1 MAGLLYVYW
10 DQFVPI
16 AALGI
21 NYVRYMSAPAG
32 AIETEV
38 AQTGAGAQP
47 SASTAS
53 ASPQAA
59 PAASEGDWP
68 SYNKTLTSDRFSAL
82 SQINSKNADK
92 LKTLCTYDT
101 GVFTGFTSGLLE
113 VNDAL
118 IFVTEYDLFSIDPST
133 CKEN

>member
-1 MAGLLYVYW
+1 MRSWLLRYWRALLGGVVVIGIAVAGLLYVYW

-38 AQTGAGAQP
+38 AQIGAGAQP

-59 PAASEGDWP
+59 PAATEGDWP
-68 SYNKTLTSDRFSAL
+68 SYN
-82 SQINSKNADK
+82 
-92 LKTLCTYDT
+92 
-101 GVFTGFTSGLLE
+101 
-113 VNDAL
+113 
-118 IFVTEYDLFSIDPST
+118 
-133 CKEN
+133 